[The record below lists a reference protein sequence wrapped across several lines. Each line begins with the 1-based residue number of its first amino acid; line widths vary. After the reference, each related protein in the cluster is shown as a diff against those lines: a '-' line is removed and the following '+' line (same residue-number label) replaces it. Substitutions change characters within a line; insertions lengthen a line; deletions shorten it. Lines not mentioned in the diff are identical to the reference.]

1 MLRFSYNRSMASYP
15 LLLSRLT
22 ICGVAELDHHCGAE
36 VTHALSIMDPWT
48 PDPVAF
54 GRFGPHR
61 RSVLR
66 FHDHVDERSGGDAP
80 QEHHVEAILEFGGEF
95 AATPPGHLLVH
106 CWMGM
111 SRSTAA
117 AAIILAQ
124 HNPGQEAAAFDRVF
138 AVRPRS
144 WPNARMIG
152 FADRLLQRRGAL
164 LSALKDHHRRVL
176 GKHPEIAEVLR
187 GYGRS
192 ARPGE

>member
-1 MLRFSYNRSMASYP
+1 M
-15 LLLSRLT
+15 
-22 ICGVAELDHHCGAE
+22 AELDDHCGAA
-36 VTHALSIMDPWT
+36 VSHALSILDPWT
-48 PDPVAF
+48 PDPPAF
-54 GRFGPHR
+54 DRFGPHR

-66 FHDHVDERSGGDAP
+66 FHDNVDERTGDDAP
-80 QEHHVEAILEFGGEF
+80 QEHHVEAILAFGEAF
-95 AATPPGHLLVH
+95 ATAPPEHLLVH

-117 AAIILAQ
+117 AAILVAQ

-144 WPNARMIG
+144 WPNVRMIG

-164 LSALKDHHRRVL
+164 LSAVKDHHRRVL
-176 GKHPEIAEVLR
+176 RQHPEIADILR